1 MVSFRD
7 QENNGKF
14 ELVEQDPNDETI
26 GREYIFVSDIEY
38 SSKHPDSNIAQT
50 GGHTFHQLYF
60 FWPTL
65 VEDATWAPS

>member
-7 QENNGKF
+7 QQNDGHF

-38 SSKHPDSNIAQT
+38 SPKQPDSILAKD
-50 GGHTFHQLYF
+50 GGHTFRQLYF
-60 FWPTL
+60 F
-65 VEDATWAPS
+65 